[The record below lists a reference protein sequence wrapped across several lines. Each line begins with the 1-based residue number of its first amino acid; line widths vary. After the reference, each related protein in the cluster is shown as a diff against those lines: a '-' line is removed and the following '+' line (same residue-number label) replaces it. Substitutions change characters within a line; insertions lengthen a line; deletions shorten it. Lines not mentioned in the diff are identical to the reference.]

1 LATTIAEMVLGGDA
15 NGEIGAEV
23 NLDFT
28 NLRNDKALFSET
40 SGFVFEAEDKN
51 AEKLN
56 DLFRFYKL
64 HLIKLGK
71 TTKGKNLII
80 TKKNKKIINLPIS
93 KLKEA
98 WTKGFVEA
106 LE

>member
-1 LATTIAEMVLGGDA
+1 M
-15 NGEIGAEV
+15 
-23 NLDFT
+23 
-28 NLRNDKALFSET
+28 RNDKILFSES
-40 SGFVFEAEDKN
+40 SGFVFEVEEKN
-51 AEKLN
+51 ITKLN
-56 DLFRFYKL
+56 DLLRFYGL

-71 TTKGKNLII
+71 TTKEKNLIVNHR
-80 TKKNKKIINLPIS
+80 NKKIINLPIP